1 MFILSQVDACWKVFL
16 LIAFKRANLNQVL
29 IPMLTLRTFILF
41 KETNVLYFS
50 YIYQN
55 KLRERKNLSKVKS
68 DSTL

>member
-1 MFILSQVDACWKVFL
+1 MFILRQVDACWNVFL